1 MSSCCWPGM
10 FSSGFGLARLHGQFL
25 NTPGS
30 KSESMLC
37 STKSLVARWRICDNL
52 FIRWQAF
59 FVCLEE
65 APHCLGADQGLVP
78 CMVPRLFRDVDE
90 PKATLVFLLLRT
102 STTSPLLRQKS
113 WGSRFFSRSDELYV
127 KSLVCSKPIV
137 TTYSRWSSPSH
148 ILTASLTNDFG
159 SDHLETS
166 IDPRNQWTATASR

>member
-1 MSSCCWPGM
+1 M
-10 FSSGFGLARLHGQFL
+10 

-37 STKSLVARWRICDNL
+37 SAGNLVVRWRICNNL

-59 FVCLEE
+59 LFCPEE
-65 APHCLGADQGLVP
+65 APHCLRTDHGLVP
-78 CMVPRLFRDVDE
+78 CMVPRLFCDVDE
-90 PKATLVFLLLRT
+90 LKAAFVFLLLRT